1 MAIPLPIRERILRT
15 IETNLAA
22 MQEGEDEHVI
32 TWNTITRNPWE
43 DIEQQMGDTIGI
55 FDLSETSSD
64 EQGYVRKTMEV
75 ATEFWIRPK
84 LGDNDASEINIV
96 MADVN
101 RVMRADTT
109 FIVDVGP
116 PVCQLAID
124 LVEVRSEIDLER
136 EDLVGGVIIWNILYR
151 HDQDDPRKIFGQVP

>member
-1 MAIPLPIRERILRT
+1 MAIPLPIRERILQK
-15 IETNLAA
+15 IEANLTA

-64 EQGYVRKTMEV
+64 EIGFVRKTMEV

-109 FIVDVGP
+109 FIVDPGP
-116 PVCQLAID
+116 PVCQLA
-124 LVEVRSEIDLER
+124 V
-136 EDLVGGVIIWNILYR
+136 DLVGGVIIWNILYR